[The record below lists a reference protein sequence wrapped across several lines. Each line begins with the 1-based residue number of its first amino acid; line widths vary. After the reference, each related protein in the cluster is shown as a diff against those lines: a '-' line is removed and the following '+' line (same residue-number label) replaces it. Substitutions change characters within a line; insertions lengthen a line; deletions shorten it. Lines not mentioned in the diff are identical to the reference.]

1 MDRAWGPE
9 TVGLWE
15 GAESRATL
23 GFLAWDTGGMLEHGT
38 SIGRARMETAA
49 SERRHLGCKLYV
61 GLGQTWEVNGAL
73 GVVAETTEARG
84 LVEEGS
90 RLGPEMGC
98 AGPQGTSHRCAGAI
112 VSEA

>member
-38 SIGRARMETAA
+38 SIGRARMEN
-49 SERRHLGCKLYV
+49 SQH
-61 GLGQTWEVNGAL
+61 Q
-73 GVVAETTEARG
+73 RG
-84 LVEEGS
+84 DIWDANCMWVWG
-90 RLGPEMGC
+90 RLG
-98 AGPQGTSHRCAGAI
+98 R
-112 VSEA
+112 